1 MRTMMVV
8 LFSSV
13 SAIGVGAQA
22 PHPFAGEWTANVAKS
37 KLSPDYTFTRAS
49 LSVSVS
55 PDAKTITMTSDVTLT
70 SGVQQRASETFP
82 TDGTEVL
89 ASGTPGVT
97 LVAKWLDPHVLASLA
112 KKGGVIFEVVTYEVS
127 PDRKTLTNR
136 GSGSVEHTLVFE
148 RTK

>member
-1 MRTMMVV
+1 MRPILLVFLFVV
-8 LFSSV
+8 G
-13 SAIGVGAQA
+13 AIGVGAQA

-37 KLSPDYTFTRAS
+37 KLSPAYTFTRAT
-49 LSVSVS
+49 LSVAVS

-82 TDGTEVL
+82 TDGTEVP
-89 ASGTPGVT
+89 ASLTPGVT

-112 KKGGVIFEVVTYEVS
+112 KKGGVVFELATYEVS
-127 PDRKTLTNR
+127 SDRNTLTVR
-136 GSGSVEHTLVFE
+136 GSGSVEHTLVLE